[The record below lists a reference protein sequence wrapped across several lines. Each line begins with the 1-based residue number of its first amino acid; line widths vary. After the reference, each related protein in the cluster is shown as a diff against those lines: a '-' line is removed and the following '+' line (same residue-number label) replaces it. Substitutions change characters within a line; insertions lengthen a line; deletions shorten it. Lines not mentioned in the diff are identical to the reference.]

1 MKMKEGE
8 NMNYWDIIFIGIY
21 LPLTVIIYNF
31 IKQKNRWKVLLISSY
46 IFFWSISGKLLIYL
60 LMTTLLMHYFGLWI
74 TEIRNEMDDTLANSD
89 KSLKKEIKNKY
100 KARERKILI
109 FTILIIVGMLIIL
122 KYSEFLGKNINTVL
136 EFICFPIQINIQKY
150 MIPIGISFY
159 TMQAISYICDIYLGK
174 IKADRNIRRLALFIS
189 FFPQIMEGPI
199 CRYSQTADKLWEGRD
214 ITYENLTFGIQRILY
229 GILKKTIIAD
239 RLNPLI
245 LNVFDNYAKYDG
257 GIITASAALYTL
269 QLYMDFSGTMDIVI
283 GIAEIF
289 GVDLPEN
296 FRQPFFSKTI
306 SEFWTRWHITLG
318 TWFKDYIYYPV
329 LMSKR
334 CKKLMKPSKK
344 ILGNYFGTLFV
355 SSIAL
360 FCVWFLNGVWHGS
373 GWNYIFFG
381 MYHFVLIITGRLIE
395 PAVKS
400 VNKKLHINSNNFIYF
415 GLQIIRTTCLVFI
428 GEMFFRANGLKS
440 GISMFVKL
448 ITQFKFNSLI
458 NGNML
463 SLGLD
468 KKDFMVIFAVTIIIF
483 VIGILR
489 ERGIRI
495 RHSISKRNIVIR
507 WLVYYVLI
515 LMIIILGAYGLG
527 YKPVDP
533 MYAQF

>member
-1 MKMKEGE
+1 
-8 NMNYWDIIFIGIY
+8 
-21 LPLTVIIYNF
+21 
-31 IKQKNRWKVLLISSY
+31 
-46 IFFWSISGKLLIYL
+46 
-60 LMTTLLMHYFGLWI
+60 
-74 TEIRNEMDDTLANSD
+74 
-89 KSLKKEIKNKY
+89 
-100 KARERKILI
+100 
-109 FTILIIVGMLIIL
+109 
-122 KYSEFLGKNINTVL
+122 
-136 EFICFPIQINIQKY
+136 
-150 MIPIGISFY
+150 
-159 TMQAISYICDIYLGK
+159 
-174 IKADRNIRRLALFIS
+174 
-189 FFPQIMEGPI
+189 
-199 CRYSQTADKLWEGRD
+199 
-214 ITYENLTFGIQRILY
+214 
-229 GILKKTIIAD
+229 
-239 RLNPLI
+239 
-245 LNVFDNYAKYDG
+245 
-257 GIITASAALYTL
+257 
-269 QLYMDFSGTMDIVI
+269 
-283 GIAEIF
+283 
-289 GVDLPEN
+289 
-296 FRQPFFSKTI
+296 
-306 SEFWTRWHITLG
+306 
-318 TWFKDYIYYPV
+318 
-329 LMSKR
+329 
-334 CKKLMKPSKK
+334 
-344 ILGNYFGTLFV
+344 
-355 SSIAL
+355 
-360 FCVWFLNGVWHGS
+360 
-373 GWNYIFFG
+373 